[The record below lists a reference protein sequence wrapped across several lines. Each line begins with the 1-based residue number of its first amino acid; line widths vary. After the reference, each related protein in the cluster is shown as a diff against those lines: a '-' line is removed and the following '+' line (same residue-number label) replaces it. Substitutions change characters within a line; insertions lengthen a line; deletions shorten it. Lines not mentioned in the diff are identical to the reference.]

1 MTPHYRALLLIVL
14 AVSAQQAVATTEF
27 TSIKPLLLQ
36 AIDAPDGRAE
46 GIVVGP
52 IALHWKAST
61 KSTAP
66 LLVEVT
72 TLKRLKQEGCRRL
85 NVRFKQENVA
95 SKEGKQTEFA
105 MDYGINVCRDG
116 SPPFED

>member
-1 MTPHYRALLLIVL
+1 MKGASRSVLLIVMAIVSRPTM
-14 AVSAQQAVATTEF
+14 AVSEF
-27 TSIKPLLLQ
+27 DSIKPLLLQ

-46 GIVVGP
+46 GVIVGP
-52 IALHWKAST
+52 IAQHWKAST
-61 KSTAP
+61 KSAAP

-72 TLKRLKQEGCRRL
+72 TLKRFRQEGCRRL
-85 NVRFKQENVA
+85 NVRFKQENVV

-116 SPPFED
+116 SPPSED

>member
-1 MTPHYRALLLIVL
+1 MNPRYRVLLLIVL
-14 AVSAQQAVATTEF
+14 AVSVRQAVATTEF

-36 AIDAPDGRAE
+36 AIDASNGRAE
-46 GIVVGP
+46 GIIVGT

-61 KSTAP
+61 KSDAP

-72 TLKRLKQEGCRRL
+72 TLKHFSQEGCRRL
-85 NVRFKQENVA
+85 NVRFKQENVV

-116 SPPFED
+116 SPPSED